1 MPRPM
6 PHTGAI
12 PAPCIPLHRVR
23 THLESPCL
31 KSLPIAVGA
40 GTNFSANFIQPSF
53 SRVPNM
59 KDLRDKITH
68 VVVEL
73 KKTKT

>member
-1 MPRPM
+1 MS
-6 PHTGAI
+6 HTGAI

-23 THLESPCL
+23 THHESPCL
-31 KSLPIAVGA
+31 KSLQIAVGA
-40 GTNFSANFIQPSF
+40 GKSLNFSANFIQPSF

-59 KDLRDKITH
+59 KDLWDKIIH